1 MPWSHLNDPKHWRE
15 RPKEAQ
21 ALAQHMTDLEAKQ
34 TMLNI
39 SADYERMAKRAEE
52 RAKRSPQPK

>member
-1 MPWSHLNDPKHWRE
+1 LARA
-15 RPKEAQ
+15 RKEAQ